1 MNFSDKEFH
10 QDHIFPKSNFTK
22 NKDEKDDIWKKANSL
37 PNIMFLTGSVNKEKS
52 NMPFEDWLSSNYV
65 NKNEKNRFMN
75 DNYIPKNLD
84 LSFSEKNFEEFWKS
98 RKKLM
103 EKELKNRL
111 N

>member
-1 MNFSDKEFH
+1 MLGSHIENHGFSSEKTSDRKKH
-10 QDHIFPKSNFTK
+10 AQPISYQDTLHTY
-22 NKDEKDDIWKKANSL
+22 SL
-37 PNIMFLTGSVNKEKS
+37 PLVRH
-52 NMPFEDWLSSNYV
+52 DWLSSNYV